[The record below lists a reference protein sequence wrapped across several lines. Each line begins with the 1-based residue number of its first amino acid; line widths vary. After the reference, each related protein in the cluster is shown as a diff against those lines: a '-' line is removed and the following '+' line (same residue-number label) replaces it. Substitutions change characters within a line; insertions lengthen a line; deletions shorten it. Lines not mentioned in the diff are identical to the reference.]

1 MESRSAF
8 TKNLSSSYPSAIWI
22 FDYVNLA
29 WNCRFESCSPTQ
41 YNLMGRSYVDDSPF
55 NLNKDSGPAQIWE
68 QCKAL
73 DSLDSLSLARLSLLT
88 TIKSFQLHGRVCVC
102 VCVDMK
108 EEGVPSRISPGLF
121 NHMTTYLEFSPLN
134 RQLLALIAFG
144 NSRLQPQSL
153 HSDSICMSHNRLVSL
168 RCHQWVFRWFP
179 NPSWT
184 CLAWFLILCASVPL
198 WHAFC
203 KPLRAM
209 VGSVLF
215 LWILFVRLS
224 PDAPRQASMCI
235 NALKTECTGYS
246 YVDRQINK
254 WIVHIKQP
262 YKCNDAWISSV

>member
-1 MESRSAF
+1 MSDTLCCSVDPIFCAKQGLNKAVGSGKSECFHEESF
-8 TKNLSSSYPSAIWI
+8 KQLSFSDLN
-22 FDYVNLA
+22 FRLHLA
-29 WNCRFESCSPTQ
+29 WNCRFESCSPTR
-41 YNLMGRSYVDDSPF
+41 YLLMVDFALITILSIW
-55 NLNKDSGPAQIWE
+55 NKESGPAQIWE
-68 QCKAL
+68 QRKAL

-88 TIKSFQLHGRVCVC
+88 TIKSFQLHGRVCV
-102 VCVDMK
+102 DMK
-108 EEGVPSRISPGLF
+108 EEGVPSRISSVF
-121 NHMTTYLEFSPLN
+121 FYHMTTYLEFSPLN
-134 RQLLALIAFG
+134 QLLALIAFG
-144 NSRLQPQSL
+144 NSGLQLRSL

-168 RCHQWVFRWFP
+168 RCHRWVIRWFP

-235 NALKTECTGYS
+235 NALKTECTAP
-246 YVDRQINK
+246 DI
-254 WIVHIKQP
+254 P
-262 YKCNDAWISSV
+262 T